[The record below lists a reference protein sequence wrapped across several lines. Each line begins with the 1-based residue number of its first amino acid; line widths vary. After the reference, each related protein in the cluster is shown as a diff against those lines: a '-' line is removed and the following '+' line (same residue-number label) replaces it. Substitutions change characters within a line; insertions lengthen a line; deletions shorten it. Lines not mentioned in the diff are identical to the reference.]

1 MNLYFLRH
9 GLAAERDPQRFPDD
23 SRRPLVAKGGKRLR
37 LGCDAMRALE
47 ISFDRI
53 LSSPYP
59 RAAQTAEIVV
69 AALGLK
75 RRLEFRDELTPG
87 GNPRVLVRYLN
98 GLQPAPESVLLV
110 GHEPDLSQFISQLIS
125 GGPAAAI
132 AMKKGGLAKLE
143 VAKELRYARCA
154 TLAWLLTPKQ
164 MALLAGGR

>member
-1 MNLYFLRH
+1 MNLYILRH

-23 SRRPLVAKGGKRLR
+23 SRRPLVAKGKERLR

-47 ISFDRI
+47 LSFDRI

-59 RAAQTAEIVV
+59 RASETAEIVA

-75 RRLEFRDELTPG
+75 KRLEFRDELIPDG
-87 GNPRVLVRYLN
+87 DLQVLIRYVNRLR
-98 GLQPAPESVLLV
+98 PVPENVLLV
-110 GHEPDLSQFISQLIS
+110 GHEPDLSQFISHLIC

-143 VAKELRYARCA
+143 IATELRYARCA
-154 TLAWLLTPKQ
+154 TLAWLLTSKQ
-164 MALLAGGR
+164 LALLA